1 MGRIVTADE
10 GALSRL
16 EAVVERD
23 GWHDGQWPDLA
34 PLLAAYGLRVI
45 GAWVASGEIFVALA
59 RRRIR
64 HEPTTLP
71 DHYPKGDDAGEIAN
85 ETVARGLAKL
95 REVLDEKGWA
105 PDRGARLRTFFI
117 TQCLFQFPNVYRR
130 WRRENRPIELFW
142 DDDMSNVV
150 DRTGEGDPAGTVIAR
165 RQAVHLLREVPTDQ
179 LRYAFQ
185 MRIEGFSMAEIA
197 ATLGV
202 LPKTLENAIGRYRRK
217 LRDREE
223 VPS

>member
-1 MGRIVTADE
+1 MGRITADE

-23 GWHDGQWPDLA
+23 GWRDGQWPELA
-34 PLLAAYGLRVI
+34 PLLAVYGLRVI
-45 GAWVASGEIFVALA
+45 GAWVGSGEIFVALA

-95 REVLDEKGWA
+95 REILGEKGWA
-105 PDRGARLRTFFI
+105 PDGGARLRTFFI

-142 DDDMSNVV
+142 DDDMTNVV
-150 DRTGEGDPAGTVIAR
+150 DSTGEGDPAGTVIAR
-165 RQAVHLLREVPTDQ
+165 RQAVYLLRDVPTDQ

-185 MRIEGFSMAEIA
+185 MRIEGFSVAEIA

-217 LRDREE
+217 LRERKE
-223 VPS
+223 VAS